1 MAAVDADDVVRME
14 LDGDHGDHGDQEA
27 TGAVGVLPV
36 PPTARA
42 AVHGSLTDTPDSDMP
57 WVEKYR
63 PSR

>member
-1 MAAVDADDVVRME
+1 MTAVDADDVVRME
-14 LDGDHGDHGDQEA
+14 LDDDGEHA
-27 TGAVGVLPV
+27 TTQAAGVLPV

-42 AVHGSLTDTPDSDMP
+42 VVHGPLTDTPDSDMP

>member
-1 MAAVDADDVVRME
+1 MAAAIGADDVVRME
-14 LDGDHGDHGDQEA
+14 VDDDDDGGQAA
-27 TGAVGVLPV
+27 TAAAGVLSM

-42 AVHGSLTDTPDSDMP
+42 VVHGPLTDTPDSDMP